1 MLGFLLDV
9 VSLPAVVADI
19 GSGTG
24 ILTRQLLDKG
34 YELYAVEPNG
44 PMRSVAERTLS
55 GRPRFHSVRG
65 TAETTTLPDG
75 AVDLITC
82 AQAFHWFDRVKS
94 KLEFRRILK
103 GNGRVAIV
111 WNERLENA
119 SEVNRKYDDILRRMA
134 PEYSNVSHRKVS
146 LGDIEGFFVPG
157 EVQLHTFPN
166 QQVLDRCGFLGRLLS
181 CSYVPNVGQ
190 PGHDEIVD
198 AISDLFDEYEI
209 EGKVTFVYETKLYL
223 GQFIR

>member
-1 MLGFLLDV
+1 
-9 VSLPAVVADI
+9 
-19 GSGTG
+19 
-24 ILTRQLLDKG
+24 
-34 YELYAVEPNG
+34 
-44 PMRSVAERTLS
+44 
-55 GRPRFHSVRG
+55 
-65 TAETTTLPDG
+65 
-75 AVDLITC
+75 
-82 AQAFHWFDRVKS
+82 
-94 KLEFRRILK
+94 
-103 GNGRVAIV
+103 
-111 WNERLENA
+111 
-119 SEVNRKYDDILRRMA
+119 
-134 PEYSNVSHRKVS
+134 VS

-157 EVQLHTFPN
+157 EVQLRTFPN